1 MGAGKREGRT
11 MTHLEI
17 FETIGAVLGVL
28 GAALLATN
36 TRLSGWGYA
45 LFLASNAALL
55 AFGYLAEHWRFV
67 AMQLVFTATSLL
79 GLWRW
84 VIAPRLHPTSTKSD
98 RIAAL
103 PPIALRP
110 LPVLTPEELALV
122 PLNSVEDV
130 IDHIDRIRALN
141 STSSFR

>member
-1 MGAGKREGRT
+1 

-28 GAALLATN
+28 GAGLLATN
-36 TRLSGWGYA
+36 TRASGWGYA
-45 LFLASNAALL
+45 LFLASNGALL

-67 AMQLVFTATSLL
+67 AMQLVFTGTSLL

-84 VIAPRLHPTSTKSD
+84 VIAPRLHPAPTKSD
-98 RIAAL
+98 RVAAL
-103 PPIALRP
+103 PPDTYRALP
-110 LPVLTPEELALV
+110 LLTPEQLAQF

-130 IDHIDRIRALN
+130 IDHLDRIRTLN
-141 STSSFR
+141 PTSSARR